1 MPKQTCINLIKKKG
15 INIYYH
21 KKWIG
26 FDPNCL
32 FVDLPELAY
41 RMAFD
46 EVEEAVFYRH
56 IVPEIIWK
64 IQKWLDIGE
73 EKKLSRAME
82 IIDRFLYQC
91 ISLKQEEFR
100 TQRPQIEQV
109 DQTKDEDFDLLKACM
124 AQKEEAEMEMEG
136 NEKMDAYIE
145 SDRYLRDIAFNS

>member
-1 MPKQTCINLIKKKG
+1 
-15 INIYYH
+15 
-21 KKWIG
+21 
-26 FDPNCL
+26 
-32 FVDLPELAY
+32 
-41 RMAFD
+41 MAFD

-100 TQRPQIEQV
+100 TQRTQIEQV
-109 DQTKDEDFDLLKACM
+109 DQKKDEDFDLLKACM